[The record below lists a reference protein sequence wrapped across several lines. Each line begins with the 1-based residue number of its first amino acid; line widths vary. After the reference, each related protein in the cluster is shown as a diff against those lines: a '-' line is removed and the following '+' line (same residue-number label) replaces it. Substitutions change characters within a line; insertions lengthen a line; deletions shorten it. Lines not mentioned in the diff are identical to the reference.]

1 MFTWSVPGQVEIW
14 TAPRANTCRHLP
26 DWPRPSAT
34 HRTHSPF
41 RKYVMLSE
49 REAGCGLNK
58 MHPPPHVSTLLFAL
72 VLPWGVFP
80 PNLTL
85 NTMRRRKGEGEDSCT
100 VNRKGERRYLNY
112 LVVKVKR
119 EYMHKISLSL
129 SPATCI
135 FSWESPSREESKRWN
150 DTANIVSNPSN
161 INAEIDT

>member
-34 HRTHSPF
+34 QRTHSPF

-129 SPATCI
+129 SCHLHLQLRITI
-135 FSWESPSREESKRWN
+135 SRGKQTMKRHG
-150 DTANIVSNPSN
+150 
-161 INAEIDT
+161 